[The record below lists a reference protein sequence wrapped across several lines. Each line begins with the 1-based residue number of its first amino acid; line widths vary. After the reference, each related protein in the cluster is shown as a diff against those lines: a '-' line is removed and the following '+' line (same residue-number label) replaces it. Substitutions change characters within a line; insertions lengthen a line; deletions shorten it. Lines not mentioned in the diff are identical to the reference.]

1 MKKWIRWWGIIAFI
15 AVLILIILVWYL
27 LADKIIANRIEKVGE
42 NIFGAKVDIT
52 DTDLTLIPLGLEIGN
67 LQVANY
73 SSPMKNL
80 VELDSI
86 SFRLNSDHLLNRKT
100 IIEEMLI
107 GDIKF
112 NTARKRSGAIRGGE
126 PIIEYAYDDLILP
139 IFDRLKI
146 QTFIEEENLQ
156 SIDKLKEVLI
166 EIKRVNKDWDKIYKT
181 TPKISDIE
189 DYNKRAKSIIADVK
203 RNKLTG
209 LIKNAGAIKQ
219 LTTDINSDREKID
232 SDLKAMQTDINSLQ
246 NKKQTALQAINND
259 RNHLTSKYTPDSQG
273 LRNFS
278 KYLFK
283 NDILLQIKSK
293 LNLYNISN
301 PYLQYAYQ
309 ELRNGMQGSE
319 SILNDGID
327 VLFPELNPMP
337 EFLIKHA
344 QISMD
349 NSIGKLTG
357 ELNNFTRQQN
367 LSGKPISISLS
378 GKNLDFA
385 KTVNVT
391 ATINRI
397 NKHESIDELS
407 VSIDNQQVTPKSIKI
422 KNNWILQ
429 MEHGLVDRKITVG
442 IHNGKISGNLKFD
455 YSGVSLK
462 NVVDSQENQFIS
474 KINSV
479 LSNIADFYLNVN
491 ISGTVSGYETKISSN
506 IDNLI
511 DSSVRDLIRVEVQ
524 KIENIINEK
533 VDSLTEE
540 LTVQIEEELE
550 KLLQKY
556 AKYNEISTELKKILL
571 QVPLIK

>member
-1 MKKWIRWWGIIAFI
+1 MKKWIRWWGIFTFI
-15 AVLILIILVWYL
+15 AVLILVVLVWYL

-42 NIFGAKVDIT
+42 NIFGAKVDVT
-52 DTDLTLIPLGLEIGN
+52 DTDLTLMPLGLEIGN
-67 LQVANY
+67 LQIANY

-86 SFRLNSDHLLNRKT
+86 FFRLNGEHLLNRKT

-107 GDIKF
+107 GGIKF
-112 NTARKRSGAIRGGE
+112 NTDRKRSGAIRDGE
-126 PIIEYAYDDLILP
+126 PIIEYTYDDLILP

-156 SIDKLKEVLI
+156 SIDKLKDVLN
-166 EIKRVNKDWDKIYKT
+166 EIKRVNKDWDRIYKT
-181 TPKISDIE
+181 APKISDIE
-189 DYNKRAKSIIADVK
+189 DYNKRSKSIITDVK

-232 SDLKAMQTDINSLQ
+232 SDLKAMQADINSLQ

-259 RNHLTSKYTPDSQG
+259 RNHLVKKYTPDRQG

-309 ELRNGMQGSE
+309 ELKNGMQGSE

-327 VLFPELNPMP
+327 VFFPELNPMP

-344 QISMD
+344 QISID

-378 GKNLDFA
+378 GRNLNFA
-385 KTVNVT
+385 DAVNVT

-397 NKHESIDELS
+397 NQHESVDKLS

-422 KNNWILQ
+422 KDNWILQ
-429 MEHGLVDRKITVG
+429 MENGLVNRKITVG
-442 IHNGKISGNLKFD
+442 IHNGKISGNLRFD

-462 NVVDSQENQFIS
+462 NVIDGQENQFIS

-479 LSNIADFYLNVN
+479 LSNIAEFYINVN
-491 ISGTVSGYETKISSN
+491 ISGTVFGYETKISSN

-511 DSSVRDLIRVEVQ
+511 DSSVRDLIRVEAQ
-524 KIENIINEK
+524 KIEKIINEK
-533 VDSLTEE
+533 VDLLTKE
-540 LTVQIEEELE
+540 LIIQIEEELE

-556 AKYNEISTELKKILL
+556 VKYNEISTEMKKILR
-571 QVPLIK
+571 QVPRIN